1 MMRAALLAAAAML
14 LIGSVAAEAQ
24 VVKRR
29 STVRQPDGRTQTI
42 ESRTTLRPI
51 HDGHGPHHGQYGH
64 GHYGHDFG
72 HGHGYSPGYGYNYG
86 YGGVGV
92 YGSGLNYYRGPATFG
107 GITPPVYVYP
117 PYGMGYGYGGL
128 GYSGGF
134 GPTYG
139 YGTAWA
145 PAVQTPLYNPLQQYR
160 YDNDWSR
167 LSAELADRA
176 MRNVED
182 PRPGTGAVPV
192 PSTPEAKIK
201 SARFEAMGDEA
212 FANQEYAKALGH
224 FKTATGI
231 AKDNGAAFFKT
242 GYAYVALGRF
252 PSATESFK
260 RGLAVDPVV
269 AATGPTPD
277 ELYGDHQLAWTSH
290 LGRVTRWVAEDVRD
304 AQRVFLLGTL
314 LLLDGDT
321 RAREFLEKAW
331 QLSGGTESAVV
342 TLLSPPKIEN
352 VQPAG
357 QAVAAPA
364 ADAPAADAPA
374 ADAPVADA
382 PVADAPAADAPVA
395 DDVEVAR
402 PGGPD
407 LGPVPDDQT
416 PAADD
421 LDLPKIPEPPSTAP
435 SLPPRAR
442 SSERPYGQEPL
453 FPLPS
458 EQNDAAGEPAPPLPA
473 E

>member
-1 MMRAALLAAAAML
+1 MRAALLTAAAIL
-14 LIGSVAAEAQ
+14 LAGSVAAEAQ
-24 VVKRR
+24 VVQERSIIRR
-29 STVRQPDGRTQTI
+29 PDGKVS
-42 ESRTTLRPI
+42 ESRRIVRPV
-51 HDGHGPHHGQYGH
+51 HNGH
-64 GHYGHDFG
+64 GHHHGHGHDHGHGHGHDFG
-72 HGHGYSPGYGYNYG
+72 HGGYSPGYGYNYG
-86 YGGVGV
+86 YGYGGIGV

-107 GITPPVYVYP
+107 GITPPVYAYP
-117 PYGMGYGYGGL
+117 PYGIGYGYGGL

-145 PAVQTPLYNPLQQYR
+145 PSVQAPLYNSLQQYR

-192 PSTPEAKIK
+192 PSTAEAKIK

-212 FANQEYAKALGH
+212 FANQDYAKALGH

-252 PSATESFK
+252 PSAIESFK
-260 RGLAVDPVV
+260 RGLAVEPVI

-352 VQPAG
+352 VQPAEQG
-357 QAVAAPA
+357 VNAPA
-364 ADAPAADAPA
+364 
-374 ADAPVADA
+374 V
-382 PVADAPAADAPVA
+382 
-395 DDVEVAR
+395 DDVEVA
-402 PGGPD
+402 PPDGPN
-407 LGPVPDDQT
+407 LGLAPEGNA
-416 PAADD
+416 PATDD
-421 LDLPKIPEPPSTAP
+421 LDLPEIPEPPQAAP
-435 SLPPRAR
+435 SLPARAR
-442 SSERPYGQEPL
+442 SSQRPYGQEPL

-458 EQNDAAGEPAPPLPA
+458 EQNDPVDESIPPLPL